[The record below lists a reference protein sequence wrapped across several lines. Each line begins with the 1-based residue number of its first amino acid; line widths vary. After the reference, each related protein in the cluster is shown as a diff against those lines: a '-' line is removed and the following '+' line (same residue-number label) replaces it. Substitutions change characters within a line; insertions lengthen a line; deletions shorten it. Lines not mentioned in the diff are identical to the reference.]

1 MRSPAR
7 WREGQRERVTPPPP
21 GGGPTGGEEAPFPA
35 SLRGPWTIALAA
47 GSIGLLSMGIRQS
60 LGVFLLAVS
69 ADLGPGRE
77 PFSLAVAV
85 LSLLMGLPVAG
96 YLADRFDHRRVIL
109 SCALTY
115 GFALLMVS
123 RLQSP
128 AALVLFL
135 GVVAGLGTS
144 GLAFG
149 VLMGAVGRLVPPER
163 RAAMMGV
170 VAAGTSLGMVVV
182 APAAQYGLEAFGW
195 RPSFAVMGVTAL
207 AMSSIA
213 FLFPRRADLSSTGA
227 GAEEE
232 LFAAALRKA
241 RRSRSYLLLT
251 AGFFVNGFH
260 IGMIVTH
267 LPAFL
272 IDGGVTGGLAAATL
286 AVIGGVNIFSSP
298 LLGRLGDR
306 RRKRDLLM
314 AVYGIRAVLLAG
326 LLVAPPNASS
336 ALLFGILMGTVWMGA
351 VPLTSATVAHLLGPR
366 YLSALFG
373 VVFFSHQI
381 GASVGGWLPGRV
393 FDATGSYLPVWLLAV
408 GLSVAAVL
416 IHLPI
421 RDRGSP
427 A

>member
-1 MRSPAR
+1 
-7 WREGQRERVTPPPP
+7 
-21 GGGPTGGEEAPFPA
+21 
-35 SLRGPWTIALAA
+35 
-47 GSIGLLSMGIRQS
+47 MGIRQS

-77 PFSLAVAV
+77 PFSLAVAI

-109 SCALTY
+109 WSALTY
-115 GFALLMVS
+115 GAALLMVS
-123 RLQSP
+123 RLQSSGG
-128 AALVLFL
+128 LVLYL

-149 VLMGAVGRLVPPER
+149 VLMGAVGRLVPRER

-170 VAAGTSLGMVVV
+170 VAAGTSLGMVLV
-182 APAAQYGLEAFGW
+182 APAAQLGLESFGW
-195 RPSFAVMGVTAL
+195 RPSFAAMGMIAL
-207 AMSSIA
+207 GMSSLA
-213 FLFPRRADLSSTGA
+213 FVFPRRTDLLSERPDS
-227 GAEEE
+227 AEEG
-232 LFAAALRKA
+232 FGAALRQA
-241 RRSRSYLLLT
+241 RRNRSYLLLT

-272 IDGGVTGGLAAATL
+272 IDSGVTAAVASVTLAAIG
-286 AVIGGVNIFSSP
+286 AVNTVSSP

-306 RRKRDLLM
+306 HRKRNLLM
-314 AVYGIRAVLLAG
+314 LMYGVRAVLIAG
-326 LLVAPPNASS
+326 LLLVPLHTSS
-336 ALLFGILMGTVWMGA
+336 ALLFGVLIGLVWVGA
-351 VPLTSATVAHLLGPR
+351 VPLTSATVAHLLGAR

-393 FDATGSYLPVWLLAV
+393 FDATGSYLPVWLLAL
-408 GLSVAAVL
+408 GLSVAAVF

-421 RDRGSP
+421 KDGGAPARG
-427 A
+427 

>member
-1 MRSPAR
+1 
-7 WREGQRERVTPPPP
+7 
-21 GGGPTGGEEAPFPA
+21 
-35 SLRGPWTIALAA
+35 
-47 GSIGLLSMGIRQS
+47 MGIRQS

-77 PFSLAVAV
+77 PFSLAVAI

-109 SCALTY
+109 VSALAY
-115 GFALLMVS
+115 GFALIMVS
-123 RLQSP
+123 GLQSSGG
-128 AALVLFL
+128 LMLYL
-135 GVVAGLGTS
+135 GVLAGLGTS

-170 VAAGTSLGMVVV
+170 VAAGTSLGMVLV
-182 APAAQYGLEAFGW
+182 APAAQWSLEFFGW
-195 RPSFAVMGVTAL
+195 RLSFAAMGVIAL
-207 AMSSIA
+207 AMSSLA
-213 FLFPRRADLSSTGA
+213 FVFPPGA
-227 GAEEE
+227 RMREQRQNATDE
-232 LFAAALRKA
+232 LFSVALRKA
-241 RRSRSYLLLT
+241 CRNRSYLFLT

-272 IDGGVTGGLAAATL
+272 IDRGITGAVASLTLAA
-286 AVIGGVNIFSSP
+286 IGGVNIFSSP
-298 LLGRLGDR
+298 LLGRLGDHH
-306 RRKRDLLM
+306 RKRDLLM
-314 AVYGIRAVLLAG
+314 WLYGIRAL
-326 LLVAPPNASS
+326 LLVALLLVPTSGAS
-336 ALLFGILMGTVWMGA
+336 ALLLGGLIGMVWVGA
-351 VPLTSATVAHLLGPR
+351 VPLTSATVAHLLGAR

-393 FDATGSYLPVWLLAV
+393 FDATGSYLSVWVLAIA
-408 GLSVAAVL
+408 LSVAAVF

-421 RDRGSP
+421 RDGGGPGHPEST
-427 A
+427 

>member
-1 MRSPAR
+1 MTS
-7 WREGQRERVTPPPP
+7 PPP
-21 GGGPTGGEEAPFPA
+21 GVEPVPAPV
-35 SLRGPWTIALAA
+35 RGPWTIALAA
-47 GSIGLLSMGIRQS
+47 AAIGLLSMGIRQS

-96 YLADRFDHRRVIL
+96 YLADRYDHRRVIL

-115 GFALLMVS
+115 GFALLAAA
-123 RLQSP
+123 RLQSS
-128 AALVLFL
+128 AGLVLFL
-135 GVVAGLGTS
+135 GVVAGLGAS

-149 VLMGAVGRLVPPER
+149 VLMGAVGRLVPAER

-182 APAAQYGLEAFGW
+182 APAAQFGLDAFGW
-195 RPSFAVMGVTAL
+195 RPSFAAMGATAL
-207 AMSSIA
+207 AMSGLA
-213 FLFPRRADLSSTGA
+213 FLFPGRAQMQSRRAGPGDES
-227 GAEEE
+227 
-232 LFAAALRKA
+232 FRAALRRA
-241 RRSRSYLLLT
+241 RRNRSYLLLT

-272 IDGGVTGGLAAATL
+272 IDGGVTGAVAAVTL

-298 LLGRLGDR
+298 VLGRLGDR
-306 RRKRDLLM
+306 RRKRNLLM
-314 AVYGIRAVLLAG
+314 AVYGIRSVLLAALAVVPLG
-326 LLVAPPNASS
+326 APS
-336 ALLFGILMGTVWMGA
+336 ALLFGALIGMAWMGP
-351 VPLTSATVAHLLGPR
+351 VPLTSATVAHLLGAR

-393 FDATGSYLPVWLLAV
+393 FDATGSYLPIWLLAA
-408 GLSVAAVL
+408 GLSVAAVF

-421 RDRGSP
+421 RDGGSP